1 MRRGAGGPEARE
13 VRESSLRC
21 VAGLLARARAD
32 AADLLDVGDHADSNH
47 HQMAA
52 RVLDNLDEAL
62 RLVQPH
68 TGR

>member
-1 MRRGAGGPEARE
+1 
-13 VRESSLRC
+13 VREFACRLVANTLR
-21 VAGLLARARAD
+21 RARAD
-32 AADLLDVGDHADSNH
+32 AVDLLDVGDHADSNH